1 MRSSQRLKW
10 ESLTADR
17 DGWHRRGTSEGDSV
31 SMSLKPRAE
40 PMWSEGVSKAGAV
53 RNWRWNEI
61 QRVIVTTLRKQ
72 VFEVTGLAPG
82 DFAEVGASG

>member
-1 MRSSQRLKW
+1 M
-10 ESLTADR
+10 
-17 DGWHRRGTSEGDSV
+17 

-40 PMWSEGVSKAGAV
+40 PMRSEGVSKAEAV

-72 VFEVTGLAPG
+72 VFQSHQ
-82 DFAEVGASG
+82 VGAW